1 MQIKD
6 KKIQIRRQRIL
17 FALALIFLVCF
28 SLLAAFRN
36 AFASLNLSVNLWAAS
51 INNESFTIVATE
63 ISVVFDTTFIGLTS
77 IVVSV
82 ILFLMNYKRFSLLV
96 LSAMAG
102 DALLVFFLK
111 ILIMSQR
118 PTNQILLETGYSFPS
133 GHVTGCV
140 VFFGVLTY
148 IAWKRWNTLRAKA
161 VTCGLYVATTAVVGF
176 DRIYLNVHWFSD
188 IVGGVFLG
196 GFWLLL
202 CFFVFEYLAFN
213 QRSKFL
219 RKGVS

>member
-1 MQIKD
+1 VQIKD
-6 KKIQIRRQRIL
+6 QKIQIRRQRIL

-28 SLLAAFRN
+28 SLLAAFRS
-36 AFASLNLSVNLWAAS
+36 AFAPLNLSVNLWAGS
-51 INNESFTIVATE
+51 INNGSFTIVAKA
-63 ISVVFDTTFIGLTS
+63 ISVVFDTTFIGITS
-77 IVVSV
+77 IVVAG

-102 DALLVFFLK
+102 DALLVLFLK
-111 ILIMSQR
+111 IIIMSQR

-148 IAWKRWNTLRAKA
+148 IAWKRWNTLSARA
-161 VTCGLYVATTAVVGF
+161 VTCGLYVTITAVVGF

-188 IVGGVFLG
+188 IIGGVFLG
-196 GFWLLL
+196 AFWLFL
-202 CFFVFEYLAFN
+202 CVFVFEYLALS
-213 QRSKFL
+213 QRSKL
-219 RKGVS
+219 LKKSVS